1 MVLMRMQH
9 VAVTGL
15 TALALTCTSACT
27 AFSEGDGAGDGGVR
41 VATAFYPLQY
51 VAERVGGTNIGVDNL
66 TVPGQEPHDLSLTI
80 RETAEIARADLVVFE
95 HGFQPAVD
103 DAVETSAEGAVLD
116 VTDVVALVPAEDH
129 ESHDDEHADDE
140 GEHEDEHEG
149 HDHGDVD
156 PHFWLDP
163 LRVANLGDAV
173 ADELADIDPEH
184 ADDYAANAADL
195 RADLEALEASYAA
208 GLTGCERD
216 TVVVSHDAFGYLTRY
231 GLRFEP
237 IAGLSPDAEP
247 TPADLSR
254 LQELIEEDGITTV
267 FGERLAPPALVE
279 TLAEDAGVT
288 TAVLDPIEGLTDETD
303 DEDYLSLME
312 QNLEAL
318 RTANGCP

>member
-1 MVLMRMQH
+1 MRR
-9 VAVTGL
+9 V
-15 TALALTCTSACT
+15 TALALALVASTSACS
-27 AFSEGDGAGDGGVR
+27 AFSEDGAGGGGAGVQ
-41 VATAFYPLQY
+41 VATAFYPLEY
-51 VAERVGGTNIGVDNL
+51 VAERVGGEHISVDNL

-103 DAVETSAEGAVLD
+103 EAVETSAEGVVLD

-129 ESHDDEHADDE
+129 ETHDDENE
-140 GEHEDEHEG
+140 GEHADEHEG

-163 LRVANLGDAV
+163 LRMANLGDAM
-173 ADELADIDPEH
+173 ADELTDIDPEH
-184 ADDYAANAADL
+184 GDDYAAGAAGL

-216 TVVVSHDAFGYLTRY
+216 TVVVSHEAFGYLTRY
-231 GLRFEP
+231 GLHFEP

-267 FGERLAPPALVE
+267 FGERLAPPALAE
-279 TLAEDAGVT
+279 TLAEDAGVS

>member
-1 MVLMRMQH
+1 MRR
-9 VAVTGL
+9 V
-15 TALALTCTSACT
+15 TALALALVASTSACS
-27 AFSEGDGAGDGGVR
+27 AFSEDGAGGGDAGVQ

-51 VAERVGGTNIGVDNL
+51 VTERVGGEHIGVHNL

-80 RETAEIARADLVVFE
+80 RETAQIARADLVVFE
-95 HGFQPAVD
+95 QGFQPAVD
-103 DAVETSAEGAVLD
+103 DAVETSAEGTVLD
-116 VTDVVALVPAEDH
+116 VTEVVALVPAEDH
-129 ESHDDEHADDE
+129 ETQEE
-140 GEHEDEHEG
+140 GHEDEHEG

-173 ADELADIDPEH
+173 ADELADLDPEH
-184 ADDYAANAADL
+184 TDDYAANAADL
-195 RADLEALEASYAA
+195 RADLEALEASYAE